1 MRQHQNF
8 FSVEHEYPLTHRVFE
23 AKKSIVVSPPDFSML
38 ESSSFPPQPTNL
50 DSFFLFKL
58 FQIKHTQL
66 RKSAQLSVEKIYSV
80 INKLVD
86 SIQRTPKTIYQ
97 IQNCSFIFD
106 LALLLDEIE
115 LYTLTS
121 KRVQDLTSICEQGY
135 KSIQDLLAELQPSE
149 KTLESVD
156 WSKPAHT
163 HIQELMFAVERVTQE
178 FLENLGHPN
187 LSSFQELLNF
197 ETSNIFTQQQAFV
210 INKYKDLYT
219 QYHHVRNS
227 LLILLEILNKVQKK
241 QLIDSQSFTVVRDDT
256 DVFFSNYLYPIIN
269 SLITPVSIN
278 SQINAQVQ
286 SKILNPEAN

>member
-1 MRQHQNF
+1 MRQNQNF
-8 FSVEHEYPLTHRVFE
+8 FSFEHEYPLSHRFFE
-23 AKKSIVVSPPDFSML
+23 AKKSIVVSPPDFSVL
-38 ESSSFPPQPTNL
+38 ESNLFPPQPTNL

-58 FQIKHTQL
+58 FHIKHTQL
-66 RKSAQLSVEKIYSV
+66 RKSAQVSVEKAYTV

-86 SIQRTPKTIYQ
+86 SIQGAPKTIYQ
-97 IQNCSFIFD
+97 IQNSSFIFD
-106 LALLLDEIE
+106 IALLLDEIE

-121 KRVQDLTSICEQGY
+121 KRVQDLTTICEQGY
-135 KSIQDLLAELQPSE
+135 KSIQNLLTELHPGE
-149 KTLESVD
+149 TPLKSVD

-178 FLENLGHPN
+178 FLQNLGHPE
-187 LSSFQELLNF
+187 LASFQELLSF
-197 ETSNIFTQQQAFV
+197 ESSNTFTQSIIV
-210 INKYKDLYT
+210 NKYKDLYT
-219 QYHHVRNS
+219 QYHHVRKS

-278 SQINAQVQ
+278 SQINGQVY
-286 SKILNPEAN
+286 SKILNPELK